1 MEILLQRDLGS
12 SMLSIAVILG
22 WLGLFFV
29 FLRVLTILIKRIL
42 EGISKNRNYLN
53 KSINLNLSHKP
64 FITKYNNLK
73 MSILDKVKIGNSV
86 QINLELSKDRLTKET
101 IDAINVSS
109 LGKIIN
115 FKITDGKGIGV
126 VLQLSNGKEQW
137 FFEDEID
144 LLDENGNIIKKNNKK
159 ENSNFIFDFLRGLNY
174 ENKNK
179 VTELLN
185 PINFFIWLVVSFKD
199 IF

>member
-1 MEILLQRDLGS
+1 
-12 SMLSIAVILG
+12 
-22 WLGLFFV
+22 
-29 FLRVLTILIKRIL
+29 
-42 EGISKNRNYLN
+42 
-53 KSINLNLSHKP
+53 
-64 FITKYNNLK
+64 

-86 QINLELSKDRLTKET
+86 QVNLELSKDRLTKET
-101 IDAINVSS
+101 IDAIKVSS
-109 LGKIIN
+109 LGKISD
-115 FKITDGKGIGV
+115 FRITDGKGIGV

-144 LLDENGNIIKKNNKK
+144 LLDENGNVIKKNNDKK
-159 ENSNFIFDFLRGLNY
+159 ENSNFIFIFLKGINY

-179 VTELLN
+179 VSELLN

>member
-1 MEILLQRDLGS
+1 
-12 SMLSIAVILG
+12 
-22 WLGLFFV
+22 
-29 FLRVLTILIKRIL
+29 
-42 EGISKNRNYLN
+42 
-53 KSINLNLSHKP
+53 
-64 FITKYNNLK
+64 

-86 QINLELSKDRLTKET
+86 QVNLALSKDRLTKET

-109 LGKIIN
+109 LGKISD
-115 FKITDGKGIGV
+115 FRITDGKGIGV

-144 LLDENGNIIKKNNKK
+144 LLDENGNVIKINNDKK
-159 ENSNFIFDFLRGLNY
+159 ENINFIFDFLRGLNY

-179 VTELLN
+179 ASELLN